1 MKSPDQAA
9 FKTILIIT
17 MIIAIVMLPFVA
29 KAESQQR
36 HSPPA
41 FSDFDTNGDGFI
53 SEEEFN
59 TFRAARMATMAE
71 AGKPMK
77 GAATA
82 PAFSDLDTD
91 DDGKLNEA
99 ELVAGQKA
107 HKQAMHEQQGG
118 GDGKGMQHGKGMKMP
133 TFGDLDLDGDGCINA
148 DEFARHQAE
157 RHGMHKAKDQ

>member
-9 FKTILIIT
+9 FKAILIIT
-17 MIIAIVMLPFVA
+17 VIIAIAMLPFVA

-41 FSDFDTNGDGFI
+41 FSDIDTDGDGFV

-59 TFRAARMATMAE
+59 SFRAARMAAKAE

-82 PAFSDLDTD
+82 PSFSDLDS
-91 DDGKLNEA
+91 DGDGMLSEA
-99 ELVAGQKA
+99 ELIAGQKA
-107 HKQAMHEQQGG
+107 HRQVMH
-118 GDGKGMQHGKGMKMP
+118 KQHGKGMKMP

-148 DEFARHQAE
+148 EEFAKHQAE
-157 RHGMHKAKDQ
+157 RHGKQ

>member
-1 MKSPDQAA
+1 MKSPDQVA

-29 KAESQQR
+29 KADSQQR
-36 HSPPA
+36 HSPPT
-41 FSDFDTNGDGFI
+41 FSDFDTSGDGFI

-59 TFRAARMATMAE
+59 TFRAARMAAMAE

-91 DDGKLNEA
+91 GDGRLNEA

-107 HKQAMHEQQGG
+107 HKQAMHE
-118 GDGKGMQHGKGMKMP
+118 QHGKGMKMP

>member
-9 FKTILIIT
+9 FKAILIT
-17 MIIAIVMLPFVA
+17 TVIIAIAMLPFVA

-36 HSPPA
+36 HSPPV
-41 FSDFDTNGDGFI
+41 FSDFDENGDGFV

-59 TFRAARMATMAE
+59 SFRAARMAAKAE

-82 PAFSDLDTD
+82 PSFSDLDS
-91 DDGKLNEA
+91 DGDGMLSEA
-99 ELVAGQKA
+99 ELIAGQKA
-107 HKQAMHEQQGG
+107 HRQAMH
-118 GDGKGMQHGKGMKMP
+118 KQHGKGMKMP

-148 DEFARHQAE
+148 EEFAKHQAE
-157 RHGMHKAKDQ
+157 RHGKQ

>member
-1 MKSPDQAA
+1 MKSPDQVA

-41 FSDFDTNGDGFI
+41 FSDLDTSGDG
-53 SEEEFN
+53 
-59 TFRAARMATMAE
+59 R
-71 AGKPMK
+71 
-77 GAATA
+77 
-82 PAFSDLDTD
+82 
-91 DDGKLNEA
+91 LNEA

-107 HKQAMHEQQGG
+107 HKQAMHE
-118 GDGKGMQHGKGMKMP
+118 QHGKGMKMP

>member
-9 FKTILIIT
+9 LKTIVIVT
-17 MIIAIVMLPFVA
+17 MIIAVAMLPFVA
-29 KAESQQR
+29 KADSHMK

-41 FSDFDTNGDGFI
+41 FSEFDADGDGAV

-59 TFRAARMATMAE
+59 AFRSARMAAKAE

-77 GAATA
+77 GAKYA

-91 DDGKLNEA
+91 GDGMLSEA

-107 HKQAMHEQQGG
+107 QRQKMHEMHEMH
-118 GDGKGMQHGKGMKMP
+118 KGHGKGMKMP

-148 DEFARHQAE
+148 EEFAVHQAE
-157 RHGMHKAKDQ
+157 MHGKQQEK

>member
-17 MIIAIVMLPFVA
+17 MIIAVAMLPFVA

-59 TFRAARMATMAE
+59 SFRAARMAAMAE

-91 DDGKLNEA
+91 GDGKLNEA

-107 HKQAMHEQQGG
+107 HKQAMHQQ
-118 GDGKGMQHGKGMKMP
+118 QGKGMKMP